1 MNAFGGK
8 GTKKNQLLRFI
19 EFLIAMTFAVYIVPA
34 AKNTLFPDQ
43 MTRLENMLR
52 RSAMDGYHLAVDRK
66 DELEIILTVY
76 NGGQSIS
83 TEIYRDVI
91 RELEPSGDV
100 RVFFSY
106 SVNRD
111 SNEVFYL
118 TRTRIEA
125 DADLKSVKRLEVAVC
140 GKLADQHAGV
150 THFDGYEPVYECE
163 VPIQQ
168 VVCLAAE
175 PTATS
180 N

>member
-1 MNAFGGK
+1 MNTFGGK
-8 GTKKNQLLRFI
+8 GTKKSQLLRFI

-34 AKNTLFPDQ
+34 AKKTLFPDQ

-52 RSAMDGYHLAVDRK
+52 QSAMDGYHLAVDRK
-66 DELEIILTVY
+66 DD
-76 NGGQSIS
+76 
-83 TEIYRDVI
+83 RDVI
-91 RELEPSGDV
+91 RELEPSDDT

-125 DADLKSVKRLEVAVC
+125 DSDLKWVKRLEVAVC
-140 GKLADQHAGV
+140 GQLADQHAGV

-163 VPIQQ
+163 VPVQQ
-168 VVCLAAE
+168 AVCLAAE
-175 PTATS
+175 PTAIS